1 MGEVPVRSL
10 SSTTDSSPF
19 SWSSSRVV
27 LWRARLSM
35 YVRMY
40 KIVLLKHKSK
50 GCHFCANQRRRV
62 LEALSQ

>member
-1 MGEVPVRSL
+1 
-10 SSTTDSSPF
+10 
-19 SWSSSRVV
+19 
-27 LWRARLSM
+27 M